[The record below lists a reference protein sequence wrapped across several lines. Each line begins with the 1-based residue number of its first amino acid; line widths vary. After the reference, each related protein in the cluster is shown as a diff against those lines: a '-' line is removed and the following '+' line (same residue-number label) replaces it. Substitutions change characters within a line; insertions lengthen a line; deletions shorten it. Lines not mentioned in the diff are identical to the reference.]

1 MISHEHI
8 LLCSQP
14 PWSSYTDAFY
24 PTACEHSEWATPH
37 TVQWI
42 WVWTTVFLSTTNR
55 PHPTAYNEGSWMYIV
70 ICAHEY
76 LWVQNFLCNYFPADV
91 YDILSVSG
99 LYPAFSFSSWPQQ
112 SLSSWR
118 GWVVADSL
126 QKLSLIVT
134 TPWQGRLSSAT
145 RCSDKKENML
155 LGSSPSSAKRKS
167 LD

>member
-14 PWSSYTDAFY
+14 PWSSDMDTFY
-24 PTACEHSEWATPH
+24 PTAREHVSGT
-37 TVQWI
+37 
-42 WVWTTVFLSTTNR
+42 
-55 PHPTAYNEGSWMYIV
+55 HPTLHNESECGLQFSWEQRIV
-70 ICAHEY
+70 HIPQHATKGVECT
-76 LWVQNFLCNYFPADV
+76 LWFASWELMSTEFLMQLFSSRCWWQPFCKW
-91 YDILSVSG
+91 
-99 LYPAFSFSSWPQQ
+99 LYPAFSFPSWPQQ

-126 QKLSLIVT
+126 QTLSLMVT

-145 RCSDKKENML
+145 QCSDKKENML